1 MIMDMLKIY
10 FDYFMFLVRQ
20 QMEGA
25 SVTVFLMTC
34 AIAVIAFLLL
44 FFLIEKFT
52 GKKISS
58 NKKRAII
65 LMAVY
70 ASFIFQIAFYRRFG
84 LEKSVIHTRIYFGFK
99 KYDGTMDEKQVVYS
113 FLNVIFFIPWGV
125 LIASAMNNN
134 FRRIIMT
141 VVYSFLTSLL
151 IEVMQYVTM
160 TGATEVTDLVTNVT
174 GGFIG
179 CLLFMIADQLCEK
192 VKGLRKN
199 EHEEII

>member
-1 MIMDMLKIY
+1 MNILKVY

-25 SVTVFLMTC
+25 SVAVFLVTCVILVTVFL
-34 AIAVIAFLLL
+34 V
-44 FFLIEKFT
+44 FFYLIEKVT

-58 NKKRAII
+58 NKKRAIM

-70 ASFIFQIAFYRRFG
+70 ACFIFQIAFYRRFG

-99 KYDGTMDEKQVVYS
+99 KLDGTMDEKQVVYS

-134 FRRIIMT
+134 FKRIIMT

-151 IEVMQYVTM
+151 IEVMQYITM

-179 CLLFMIADQLCEK
+179 CLLYMIANLSYEK
-192 VKGLRKN
+192 VKGLR
-199 EHEEII
+199 EGRT

>member
-1 MIMDMLKIY
+1 MIMNILKVY

-25 SVTVFLMTC
+25 SVAVFLVTCVISVTVFL
-34 AIAVIAFLLL
+34 V
-44 FFLIEKFT
+44 FFYLIEKVT

-58 NKKRAII
+58 NKKRAIM

-70 ASFIFQIAFYRRFG
+70 ACFIFQIAFYRRFG
-84 LEKSVIHTRIYFGFK
+84 LEKSVIHTRIYFGLK
-99 KYDGTMDEKQVVYS
+99 KLDGTMDEKQVVYS

-151 IEVMQYVTM
+151 IEVMQYITM

-179 CLLFMIADQLCEK
+179 CLLYMIANLSYEK
-192 VKGLRKN
+192 VKGLR
-199 EHEEII
+199 EGRT

>member
-1 MIMDMLKIY
+1 MDILKIY

-25 SVTVFLMTC
+25 SVAVFLVTCVISVTVFL
-34 AIAVIAFLLL
+34 V
-44 FFLIEKFT
+44 FFYLIEKVT

-58 NKKRAII
+58 NKKRAIM

-70 ASFIFQIAFYRRFG
+70 ACFIFQIAFYRRFG

-99 KYDGTMDEKQVVYS
+99 KLDGTMDEKQVVYS

-151 IEVMQYVTM
+151 IEVMQYITM

-179 CLLFMIADQLCEK
+179 CLLYMIANLSYEK
-192 VKGLRKN
+192 VKGLR
-199 EHEEII
+199 EGRT